1 MAWNEPGK
9 DDNNKPEGPPEL
21 DKVFKDISNKL
32 KDLFGKKSH
41 HDSTPPSGSGD
52 GIVNKNR
59 KPFIIGVLVLLI
71 VIWFLS
77 GIFIVSPAQRAVVL
91 QFGKY
96 QQTVGPGPHWLPRFI
111 RSETTVDV
119 QKISNYAY
127 SAQMLTKDQNIVD
140 VSVAIQYRIDNAR
153 NYLYNLVNA
162 NNSIQ
167 QATASAL
174 RQVMGNTTLDEVL
187 TSGRAVVR
195 EAVLQQLK
203 KILKLYHAGIEI
215 TDVALQ
221 PARAPAEVK
230 AAFDDAIKAQED
242 ELRYQNQAEAYA
254 NGVVPIAQGKAKR
267 ILQEA
272 KAYQQKIVLTAKGN
286 VAQFNAVYSVYKTA
300 PTVTKERL
308 YLAALENVLRKTS
321 KVFVDTK
328 ASNNLLYLP
337 LNKLLASANKSNL
350 PLNNGNV
357 QSTTSLAN
365 QEVLSGNQNLNND
378 LTINRPSREDIG
390 NPDSTV
396 GQGDRS

>member
-1 MAWNEPGK
+1 MAWNEPGNGDK
-9 DDNNKPEGPPEL
+9 NKPEGPPEL
-21 DKVFKDISNKL
+21 DKVFKDISNKFAS
-32 KDLFGKKSH
+32 LFGKKSNNGAA
-41 HDSTPPSGSGD
+41 SGGD
-52 GIVNKNR
+52 HTIKSS
-59 KPFIIGVLVLLI
+59 KPFIIGIVVLLI
-71 VIWFLS
+71 IAWLLS
-77 GIFIVSPAQRAVVL
+77 GIFIVSPAERAVVL

-96 QQTVGPGPHWLPRFI
+96 LKTDGPGPHWLPRFI
-111 RSETTVDV
+111 QSETTVDV

-140 VSVAIQYRIDNAR
+140 VSVAVQYRIDNAR

-162 NNSIQ
+162 NNSVQ

-195 EAVLQQLK
+195 QAVLEQLK

-254 NGVVPIAQGKAKR
+254 NGVVPIAEGKAKR

-272 KAYQQKIVLTAKGN
+272 KAYQQKVVLAAKGN
-286 VAQFNAVYSVYKTA
+286 IAKFNAIYSVYKTA
-300 PTVTKERL
+300 PNVTKERL
-308 YLAALENVLRKTS
+308 YLTALENVLQKSS

-328 ASNNLLYLP
+328 GSNNLLYLP
-337 LNKLLASANKSNL
+337 LTKLLAHPNKNSSL
-350 PLNNGNV
+350 PNTNETQV
-357 QSTTSLAN
+357 STTLAN
-365 QEVLSGNQNLNND
+365 EAGLSESQNSNND
-378 LTINRPSREDIG
+378 WVTNRPSRGDLN
-390 NPDSTV
+390 NPDSIV
-396 GQGDRS
+396 GQGDRT

>member
-32 KDLFGKKSH
+32 TDLFGKKSH
-41 HDSTPPSGSGD
+41 HDSTPPSGSGN
-52 GIVNKNR
+52 GIVTKSR
-59 KPFIIGVLVLLI
+59 KPFIFGVLILLI
-71 VIWFLS
+71 IIWFLS

-111 RSETTVDV
+111 QSEITVDV

-140 VSVAIQYRIDNAR
+140 VAVAIQYRIDNAR

-162 NNSIQ
+162 NSSIQ

-174 RQVMGNTTLDEVL
+174 RQVMGDTTLDQVL

-272 KAYQQKIVLTAKGN
+272 KAYQQKVVLTAKGN
-286 VAQFNAVYSVYKTA
+286 VAQFNAIYSVYKAA
-300 PTVTKERL
+300 PAVTKERL
-308 YLAALENVLRKTS
+308 YIAALENVLQKTS

-337 LNKLLASANKSNL
+337 LNRLLAAANKNNL
-350 PLNNGNV
+350 PLNSGNI
-357 QSTTSLAN
+357 QTTNSVVN
-365 QEVLSGNQNLNND
+365 QQMLSGSESLNND

-396 GQGDRS
+396 GQGDRT